1 MLGHHLTDLVGPHT
15 LLWHHLADGVRAGFH
30 PLFRHHLAD
39 LIALLLND
47 GLTLVANAIHLLF
60 THRGNPLLFRDA
72 PRRALLLG
80 LYHFAWRVASLARAR
95 IAHPATWLTYATGDH
110 RARNLAGFRFP
121 VAAANLDHLRE
132 VNWLAH
138 RLADVT
144 LASLHHLLAYGVGN
158 LLRASLLH
166 WLANRIALL
175 PLLVDGLAHRVGD
188 LLRARLVDRLAH
200 RVGLLAGFIDG
211 LAHRVGDLL
220 RARLVDRLAHRVGLL
235 AGFIDGL
242 AHRVGDLLRARL
254 IDRLTDRA
262 ANLTGASFVDGLAHR
277 VDLLASLI
285 HRLAHRVGDL
295 LRHRLPHRLADGAM
309 DLAGLRLVHG
319 LHDRVGNLFRDRFP
333 HRLTDGVVDGPR
345 TGFPHRLAN
354 GVLDILERLFG
365 LVADA
370 INLLLFNDSFTNR
383 LVAGVLLLLVH
394 DILHHASTA
403 TRCLGG
409 TARLTGGRLTTRT
422 TCTGTCKTDCRQL
435 GSTVFIA
442 GNSTVGGI
450 GARHR

>member
-220 RARLVDRLAHRVGLL
+220 RARL
-235 AGFIDGL
+235 
-242 AHRVGDLLRARL
+242 

-370 INLLLFNDSFTNR
+370 INLLLFNNSFTNR